1 MKQQFDGKLY
11 HPTRRGF
18 IQSGTALGLLGASG
32 LALSSGRAHA
42 QTPKTGGHFSIAM
55 TGSATTDTLD
65 PRAAQNDMVYTLL
78 LNVHAYLVDVSP
90 NNELVPELASTW
102 TADPDTSRWIFDLNP
117 DAKFHNGKPVT
128 SADVLATIAFHTAED
143 SESGMKS
150 QLSTITEMKADGPNR
165 VIMQLASRNTDF
177 PYLFNDYH
185 MAIMP
190 AADGGIDWQSGIG
203 AGAYKLDAFEP
214 GTSAKLS
221 RNTENWLPGR
231 GWVDTIEIN
240 AVNDTNARVQALMSG
255 SANIITKVDPRLAD
269 RIAGV
274 EGLKLVTNTLRA
286 IYDMPMLTDVAPLND
301 NNVRLA
307 LKYSFDREAFIEKI
321 LGGYGTLGNDH
332 PIAPSHKFFNT
343 ELEQRVHDPEKA
355 KYYLKQSGID
365 KITVPFSTS
374 DAAFAGA
381 ADMAALFAE
390 SARVAGIELDIT
402 LEPGDGYWTN
412 VWAKKPFIASYW
424 GGRPTED
431 SILSLAYTTGAS
443 WSDTH
448 FSNARLDELVNNARG
463 EADENL
469 RREMYWE
476 VQAILNA
483 EGGSLIPAYIQSV
496 DGVAANVMHPEALS
510 GTFELDGMRGL
521 QRWWIAD

>member
-1 MKQQFDGKLY
+1 
-11 HPTRRGF
+11 
-18 IQSGTALGLLGASG
+18 
-32 LALSSGRAHA
+32 
-42 QTPKTGGHFSIAM
+42 
-55 TGSATTDTLD
+55 
-65 PRAAQNDMVYTLL
+65 
-78 LNVHAYLVDVSP
+78 
-90 NNELVPELASTW
+90 
-102 TADPDTSRWIFDLNP
+102 
-117 DAKFHNGKPVT
+117 
-128 SADVLATIAFHTAED
+128 
-143 SESGMKS
+143 
-150 QLSTITEMKADGPNR
+150 
-165 VIMQLASRNTDF
+165 
-177 PYLFNDYH
+177 
-185 MAIMP
+185 
-190 AADGGIDWQSGIG
+190 
-203 AGAYKLDAFEP
+203 
-214 GTSAKLS
+214 
-221 RNTENWLPGR
+221 
-231 GWVDTIEIN
+231 
-240 AVNDTNARVQALMSG
+240 
-255 SANIITKVDPRLAD
+255 
-269 RIAGV
+269 
-274 EGLKLVTNTLRA
+274 
-286 IYDMPMLTDVAPLND
+286 MLTDVAPLND

-381 ADMAALFAE
+381 VDMAALFAD
-390 SARVAGIELDIT
+390 SARAAGIELDIT
-402 LEPGDGYWTN
+402 VEPGDGYWTN

-443 WSDTH
+443 WSDTR

-510 GTFELDGMRGL
+510 GTFELDGQRGL